1 MKTRIITRH
10 CEISP
15 SLERRTNELL
25 DKLDRFD
32 PRITE
37 ILVTFDE
44 QKRLRSVDALVKVR
58 GDEPVVAHA
67 EAEEFREALDTLADR
82 LTKILRRRRS
92 QLVSRKGPKLSE
104 AVANPE

>member
-1 MKTRIITRH
+1 MKTRMITRH
-10 CEISP
+10 CEISR
-15 SLERRTNELL
+15 SLQIRANELL

-37 ILVTFDE
+37 TVVTFDE
-44 QKRLRSVDALVKVR
+44 QKHVRRVDAMVKVV

-67 EAEEFREALDTLADR
+67 EAEDFREALDTLAAR

-92 QLVSRKGPKLSE
+92 QLVSRRGPKLSE
-104 AVANPE
+104 AMANPE

>member
-10 CEISP
+10 CEIST
-15 SLERRTNELL
+15 SLEHRANELL
-25 DKLDRFD
+25 NKLDRFD

-37 ILVTFDE
+37 TVVTFDE
-44 QKRLRSVDALVKVR
+44 QKRIRRVDAMVKVR

-67 EAEEFREALDTLADR
+67 EAEDFREALDTLADR

-92 QLVSRKGPKLSE
+92 QLVSRKGPKFSE